1 MPQTCLPLYATLT
14 VEFGVTPGAEIRIVP
29 DNVDCDDV
37 SFPIPWSSPINVP
50 TDFTVYAQTVNNGLR
65 VKDYY
70 NRLGTSLPG
79 GLNVEYRLQLNP
91 EWTEIFGGCGAKIKV
106 CVRNGSL
113 LDLAFPNGNVLQCCP
128 IEPLPDCDCN
138 EEKLYLL
145 FKFDSLTPLP
155 PFANAYVFRFGLS
168 ESFDCNTPP
177 GDNSL
182 RIPPWLASNPTL
194 ANQWLA
200 AAING
205 SEIFNTNVCLWPG
218 GYVGL
223 WVPLNDETLYF
234 CNTPF
239 GYCVGAQFWPS
250 GYVNDP
256 SLIDLSFPFTSE
268 GNPIYHCCSTP
279 PPLPDYPPN
288 YCLPPCGCEKACAAV
303 GCFDELAVRLKSG
316 LAGYPPP
323 GATVTVLIQEG
334 YRKMMLTGVYD
345 GTGVKVALTPEQKKF
360 FIFFR
365 SYSVAVFWNGQI
377 WPMADDAQCKYFVAY
392 PGPSQTTL
400 TI

>member
-1 MPQTCLPLYATLT
+1 MPQTCLPLYATLD
-14 VEFGVTPGAEIRIVP
+14 VQFGVTPGAEIRILP
-29 DNVDCDDV
+29 DSIDCDDV

-50 TDFTVYAQTVNNGLR
+50 TDFTVYAQTVNNVLS
-65 VKDYY
+65 VNDFS
-70 NRLGTSLPG
+70 NRLFTSLPG
-79 GLNVEYRLQLNP
+79 GLNVEYRLNLNP

-113 LDLAFPNGNVLQCCP
+113 LDLTFPNGNALQCCP
-128 IEPLPDCDCN
+128 IEPLPDCDCD

-145 FKFDSLTPLP
+145 FKFDSFNPLP
-155 PFANAYVFRFGLS
+155 PGGNGYLFVFGGS
-168 ESFDCNTPP
+168 EIDCNFVL
-177 GDNSL
+177 GNSIF
-182 RIPPWLASNPTL
+182 IPPWLASNPTL
-194 ANQWLA
+194 ANQWFA
-200 AAING
+200 AVIDF
-205 SEIFNTNVCLWPG
+205 SEIQLNVCLWPG

-223 WVPLNDETLYF
+223 WFPLNDEALYL

-239 GYCVGAQFWPS
+239 GYCVGARFWPS
-250 GYVNDP
+250 GFLNDP

-268 GNPIYHCCSTP
+268 GNPIFHCCSTP
-279 PPLPDYPPN
+279 PPPPAPDYPPN
-288 YCLPPCGCEKACAAV
+288 YCLPPCGCEKACDAV

-316 LAGYPPP
+316 LTGYPPP

-334 YRKMMLTGVYD
+334 YRKTTLTGVYD
-345 GTGVKVALTPEQKKF
+345 GTGVKVTLTPEQKKF